1 VPSLLTQAG
10 AHLGEPAAALTHLL
24 QELDATDIGL
34 KKWSLP
40 VLTLLT
46 DERRFSEL
54 RATLPD
60 TSNRALAL
68 TLKDLEAAEL
78 ISRTVITGYPPSTV
92 SSATAPGLRLAEAAG
107 RLRTPE

>member
-1 VPSLLTQAG
+1 VCCLDAVLLVLGKGWRREYLLTQAG
-10 AHLGEPAAALTHLL
+10 AHLGEPAAALTELL

-54 RATLPD
+54 RAT
-60 TSNRALAL
+60 SL
-68 TLKDLEAAEL
+68 T
-78 ISRTVITGYPPSTV
+78 RPT
-92 SSATAPGLRLAEAAG
+92 
-107 RLRTPE
+107 